1 MEEMEAILGRMVE
14 RQNQAAIGRGELLLD
29 QREKITE
36 EAKFKHYLITERGT
50 KVKLMEGE
58 NWFDMLHGVFHEP
71 IDTQKDEI
79 RRDSG
84 ETRICFDVDTE
95 SSVCSVKNMS
105 TINKLFL
112 TKKKK
117 KDNSKTKDDDDDDDD
132 DENSCCDADA
142 SMDDEEEEDDDDANE
157 DKKVKFSSSSS
168 TTCTLGS
175 SPVALPRTQMRV
187 LNPGDRIRIF
197 FPNGKQLMIVDEAHL
212 TYAMIEEED
221 EDE

>member
-1 MEEMEAILGRMVE
+1 METMEAILGRMVE
-14 RQNQAAIGRGELLLD
+14 TQNQATIGRGELLLD

-50 KVKLMEGE
+50 KFKLMEGE
-58 NWFDMLHGVFHEP
+58 NWFDMLFGVFHEP
-71 IDTQKDEI
+71 IDTQNDES
-79 RRDSG
+79 RRDAG

-142 SMDDEEEEDDDDANE
+142 
-157 DKKVKFSSSSS
+157 
-168 TTCTLGS
+168 
-175 SPVALPRTQMRV
+175 VALPRTQMRV

-197 FPNGKQLMIVDEAHL
+197 FPNGKKLMIVDEVHV
-212 TYAMIEEED
+212 TYARIEEKDQD
-221 EDE
+221 E